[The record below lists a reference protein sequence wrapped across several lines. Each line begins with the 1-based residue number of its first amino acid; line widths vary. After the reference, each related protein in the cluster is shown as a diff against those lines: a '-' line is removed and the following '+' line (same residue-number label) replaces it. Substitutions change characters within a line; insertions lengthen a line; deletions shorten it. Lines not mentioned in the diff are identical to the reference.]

1 MRRCASALLLLA
13 SLVFVFSDSRS
24 RVPGFDRRFDNADE
38 WIERLLHGSF
48 GGLIW
53 TELAAQWTSLYVDS

>member
-24 RVPGFDRRFDNADE
+24 RVPGFDRRFDKTDE

-48 GGLIW
+48 GG
-53 TELAAQWTSLYVDS
+53 

>member
-13 SLVFVFSDSRS
+13 SLAFVFSDSRS
-24 RVPGFDRRFDNADE
+24 RVPGFDRRFDKTDE

-48 GGLIW
+48 GG
-53 TELAAQWTSLYVDS
+53 